1 MSMEMGRKENMKA
14 KSFCVTEGKGR
25 GIGIL
30 SIPTQLQ
37 GGGDRQEIK
46 NQDCINFI
54 LKDVELLHLQFA
66 KNKFVFPKQFGFSF

>member
-1 MSMEMGRKENMKA
+1 MKA

-46 NQDCINFI
+46 TKVVKIHFEGC
-54 LKDVELLHLQFA
+54 
-66 KNKFVFPKQFGFSF
+66 

>member
-37 GGGDRQEIK
+37 GGGDGREIK
-46 NQDCINFI
+46 TKLVKIVQFVAVFAQTEVQNW
-54 LKDVELLHLQFA
+54 LH
-66 KNKFVFPKQFGFSF
+66 VFC

>member
-46 NQDCINFI
+46 TKVVKF
-54 LKDVELLHLQFA
+54 HFA
-66 KNKFVFPKQFGFSF
+66 LAVCKEQIFVS